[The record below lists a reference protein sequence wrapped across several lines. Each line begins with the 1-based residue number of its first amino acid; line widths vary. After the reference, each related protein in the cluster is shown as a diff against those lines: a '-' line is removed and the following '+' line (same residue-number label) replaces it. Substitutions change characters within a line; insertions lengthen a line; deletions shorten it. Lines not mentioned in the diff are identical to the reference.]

1 MGLNFRPN
9 LSALKNEGSGDDD
22 DDADDTDEDVSGDE
36 ATTSDTKKVG
46 KYVPPKN
53 VPSFDAGDVETLER
67 NEEERNK
74 KRSLSKS
81 IMEDLRRQHS
91 DLPDEEHSNVH
102 DTMRAQQIAK
112 MKERIRYEED
122 NFMRLPL
129 TKKDKHKRRQMT
141 TIGTL
146 GDELTYFGE
155 NNFSNDAKKGAK
167 KRKFTS
173 GGKNKGATKKKK
185 KKKKKK
191 K

>member
-1 MGLNFRPN
+1 MG
-9 LSALKNEGSGDDD
+9 SALKNEGSDDD
-22 DDADDTDEDVSGDE
+22 DEDTDDNEDASGDE
-36 ATTSDTKKVG
+36 AATPNTNKVG

-53 VPSFDAGDVETLER
+53 VPSFDAGDTETLER

-91 DLPDEEHSNVH
+91 DMPDEEHSNVH

-112 MKERIRYEED
+112 MKERIQYEED

-129 TKKDKHKRRQMT
+129 TKKDKHKRNQMT
-141 TIGTL
+141 TDGRL

-155 NNFSNDAKKGAK
+155 SSFNDKGPK
-167 KRKFTS
+167 KRKSGS
-173 GGKNKGATKKKK
+173 GGKSKGAARKKFKK
-185 KKKKKK
+185 H
-191 K
+191 

>member
-1 MGLNFRPN
+1 MG
-9 LSALKNEGSGDDD
+9 SDEDDE
-22 DDADDTDEDVSGDE
+22 DTDDNEDASGDE

-53 VPSFDAGDVETLER
+53 IPAFDSGDVETLER

-122 NFMRLPL
+122 NF
-129 TKKDKHKRRQMT
+129 
-141 TIGTL
+141 
-146 GDELTYFGE
+146 
-155 NNFSNDAKKGAK
+155 SNDAKKGTK
-167 KRKFTS
+167 KRKFTPA
-173 GGKNKGATKKKK
+173 GGKTKGTARKKFK
-185 KKKKKK
+185 
-191 K
+191 